1 MRTKVETY
9 SDFDGNFSFKA
20 KTGDSLKYKFYG
32 MLNVESIIDNE
43 SIYNIELSEN
53 PCERDA
59 YIVAGTATYSSDYIY
74 KRKCKQ
80 LKKQA
85 RRTEKQEKINNGEL
99 ERTQIGKLLYNMTN
113 IFRRK
118 E

>member
-1 MRTKVETY
+1 
-9 SDFDGNFSFKA
+9 
-20 KTGDSLKYKFYG
+20 
-32 MLNVESIIDNE
+32 MLNVESIIDNK
-43 SIYNIELSEN
+43 SIYKIELSEN

-74 KRKCKQ
+74 KRKCRQ

-85 RRTEKQEKINNGEL
+85 QRKEKQEKIKNGEL
-99 ERTQIGKLLYNMTN
+99 ERTQIGKFLYNITN
-113 IFRRK
+113 VFRRK